1 MEIKELYDAGSG
13 AKHPDDRGGEFA
25 IAVFNGSAMRDKGEE
40 SRYAFERNP
49 TTKGILIYENLKE
62 ACDAAD
68 EHYRQPHEN
77 GVNFFVVEIQ

>member
-1 MEIKELYDAGSG
+1 METKELYDAGSG
-13 AKHPDDRGGEFA
+13 ADHPDDRGGEFA
-25 IAVFNGSAMRDKGEE
+25 IAVFNGAAIRETGVK

-49 TTKGILIYENLKE
+49 TTKEIFTYKNLKE

-68 EHYRQPHEN
+68 EHYRQPHAT